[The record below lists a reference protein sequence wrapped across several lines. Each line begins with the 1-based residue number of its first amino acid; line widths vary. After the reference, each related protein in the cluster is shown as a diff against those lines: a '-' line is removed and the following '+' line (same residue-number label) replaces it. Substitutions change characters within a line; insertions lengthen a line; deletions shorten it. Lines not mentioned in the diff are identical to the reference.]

1 MANYDKYG
9 FITELD
15 KNEIFVF
22 GSNGQG
28 AHLGGAAATAVY
40 KFGAKMGQAEGLQ
53 GQSYAINTMDSEDEM
68 FAQIKRFIHFAENHP
83 ELKFYVTEIGC
94 GIAGYSPEQIAPKFA
109 YYYNQNNIILPESF
123 IEANNKLMSDLFAG
137 KKTVLFF
144 EHAEPGAMG
153 GNLGGVIFWYLDKG
167 ELKRW
172 QSFRDDIFFELYN
185 KHTDDFVYIYA
196 GAGNYAY
203 FNKETTFVEKKSDQ
217 EFVLRYKDKDH
228 CIAGHCAGVTNTI
241 MGALEP
247 NTNFADFKQKE
258 TPPHYT
264 TKEELETRRKKLA
277 EMRKLFESKGL
288 YKKARQ

>member
-1 MANYDKYG
+1 MAKYDKNG
-9 FITELD
+9 HITELEKD
-15 KNEIFVF
+15 EVFVF
-22 GSNGQG
+22 GSNGHG
-28 AHLGGAAATAVY
+28 AHLGGAAATAVH

-123 IEANNKLMSDLFAG
+123 IKANDKLMSDLFSG
-137 KKTVLFF
+137 KKTILFF

-172 QSFRDDIFFELYN
+172 QSFRNDMFFKLYN
-185 KHTDDFVYIYA
+185 KHSGDFAYIYA
-196 GAGNYAY
+196 GAGNYAH

-217 EFVLRYKDKDH
+217 EFVLRYKDKDYF
-228 CIAGHCAGVTNTI
+228 IAGHCVGVTHTI
-241 MGALEP
+241 TGALEP
-247 NTNFADFKQKE
+247 NTSFADFKQKE
-258 TPPHYT
+258 TPPHFT
-264 TKEELETRRKKLA
+264 TKEELETRRKKIA
-277 EMRKLFESKGL
+277 EMRKLFESK
-288 YKKARQ
+288 KNKSK